1 MSDHHNPRPNVSNKA
16 TPTNFNPS
24 EALEPLYTELV
35 DVEALAHAASEAVT
49 LLPSGASPE
58 MRRNLARVYA
68 LVTRTA
74 DEAHS
79 VLTLS
84 EQLVAALSAHM
95 AARRATHGLERS
107 PR

>member
-1 MSDHHNPRPNVSNKA
+1 MSNHHNPRPNVSNKA
-16 TPTNFNPS
+16 TPDNFNS
-24 EALEPLYTELV
+24 GEALERLYSELV
-35 DVEALAHAASEAVT
+35 DVEALAHAAGEAVT

-74 DEAHS
+74 DQAHA
-79 VLTLS
+79 VLALS
-84 EQLVAALSAHM
+84 EQLVSALSAHM
-95 AARRATHGLERS
+95 AARTATHGLERS